1 MAGDSDGDKTTVL
14 SGDQTINKELERAK
28 QAEACLILVRGTPQ
42 GHKYELNRGEMT
54 LGRDPSA
61 DICISDQSISKKHAK
76 LEKKGGKVVL
86 TDLNSSNGTQINGKK
101 LAPNEPVTLGKEDM
115 IKMGS
120 SMLKFLPAGELETLY
135 LGQLGDAAH
144 MDAMTKIYNKG
155 YLLEALEAEFKRA
168 KALRTDF
175 SVLFFD
181 IDHFKKTNDTHGHD
195 AGDHVLKEFTAIIR
209 AKHVRPKDV
218 FARYGGE
225 EFVLLLSNTAM
236 AAAQQI
242 AETIRSTIEAHAFIY
257 EGKRI
262 PVTSSVG
269 VAELSAE
276 VESSGTLL
284 KKADKALYEAKQGGR
299 NQVRAAS

>member
-1 MAGDSDGDKTTVL
+1 
-14 SGDQTINKELERAK
+14 ELERAK

-42 GHKYELNRGEMT
+42 GHKYELSHPEMT

-61 DICISDQSISKKHAK
+61 DICIADQSISKKHAK
-76 LEKKGGKVVL
+76 LEKKAGKVVL
-86 TDLNSSNGTQINGKK
+86 TDLNSSNGTQVNGKK
-101 LAPNEPVTLGKEDM
+101 LAPNEPMTLGKEDM
-115 IKMGS
+115 IKVGS

-144 MDAMTKIYNKG
+144 VDSMTKIYNKG

-181 IDHFKKTNDTHGHD
+181 IDHFKKTNDTYGHD

-269 VAELSAE
+269 VAELSSD
-276 VESSGTLL
+276 VETSATLL

>member
-42 GHKYELNRGEMT
+42 GHKYELSHPEMT

-61 DICISDQSISKKHAK
+61 DICIADQSISKKHAK
-76 LEKKGGKVVL
+76 LEKKAGKVVL
-86 TDLNSSNGTQINGKK
+86 TDLNSSNGTQVNGKK
-101 LAPNEPVTLGKEDM
+101 LAPNEPMTLGKEDM
-115 IKMGS
+115 IKVGS

-144 MDAMTKIYNKG
+144 VDSMTKIYNKG

-181 IDHFKKTNDTHGHD
+181 IDHFKKTNDTYGHD

-269 VAELSAE
+269 VAELSSD
-276 VESSGTLL
+276 VETSATLL